1 MNEVIEED
9 YVVDE
14 RSTMATSTSLGERA
28 AAMLMG
34 EDASGASSSS
44 GAEMGAAVE
53 SVPDDKLEQLFK
65 LALDEGAEKSGK
77 DALDL
82 SEDEVKKFSSAFKK
96 PEFREMFKEY
106 LAEISNPD
114 NRAEYEEY
122 IKSQEVQNQAPVG
135 RELMKPNA
143 GFALKTRDESGN
155 KVFINVCHHEKVGK
169 PTQVKEHDGTRWQ
182 LPYSLGPCRSER
194 DNKGELAPTYDIC
207 FHTKTVEGCEVSPAM
222 KQMVIGM
229 ALESVERALN
239 QHSHNGASLSRDC
252 HVLRNVTCVGG
263 TPAIQTIAS
272 ADAPPRPTAAAAA
285 GSSSSAGGSAVAPAT
300 PAAVARPPQKST
312 LKGGFLNKGKKS
324 TKKGK
329 KAAAAKKAAASA
341 PIGEGRSG
349 GVHAARTTSLA
360 SRADAPSSKKGGSSP
375 SAASSP
381 AGPRKPAYK
390 LTEQSNVEMGDF
402 GLASDGSA
410 ARARGVA
417 KRPKA
422 LLLRVTLP
430 ELKSAAGVDLDVAER
445 VVKLRARQKQS
456 KKHKAG
462 GAPNPTLYE
471 LEVALSYAVLTAKA
485 GAKWDRAT
493 HVLTVTMPVAK
504 PLVDGAASA
513 SMPPPL
519 SAAAAAGGSPTAR
532 AAPGGGLVSEIGGTD
547 VDAGEAA
554 TASSLPSAG
563 QRAMEAR
570 RAKRAATRH
579 QAWVENGEA
588 ESKSA
593 EEEAAAAA
601 AAGEGDAEAAESLA
615 ESIRRQVAEVE
626 AKKKEAL
633 AAADAAALERATADA
648 AAAAAAKESAADAE
662 GRAPPYRWQQNGSTV
677 AVLVEVPKI
686 TAASVDVSFSKRAV
700 ELSFSCDAPSE
711 EGAAMGPARRYT
723 LTLALHA
730 PIDTKRSRFDV
741 ADLNLALVLYKDAIG
756 AEWPALLRAGDGDA
770 EDTSEVEAEG
780 AEGAESAEPVEE
792 LRSDVSG
799 AADDGALFAN
809 ATADFVASPHW
820 RGVKRVGGKR
830 SVYMNG
836 AQGLGYYVDAYAIA
850 ADVAAAAAVA
860 RAGVVADTEADESVA
875 TAVNP
880 ATAAAA
886 AVIAPVQ
893 PRSSAMMKSTLMFEL
908 D

>member
-1 MNEVIEED
+1 M
-9 YVVDE
+9 
-14 RSTMATSTSLGERA
+14 SSLGERA

-34 EDASGASSSS
+34 EDATGKSSSS
-44 GAEMGAAVE
+44 AGAATGAAVE
-53 SVPDDKLEQLFK
+53 SVSDGKLEQLFK

-106 LAEISNPD
+106 LEEISNPD

-143 GFALKTRDESGN
+143 GFALKTRDESGG

-239 QHSHNGASLSRDC
+239 QHSRNGASLSRDC

-300 PAAVARPPQKST
+300 PAAIARAPQKST
-312 LKGGFLNKGKKS
+312 MKSGFLNKGKKS
-324 TKKGK
+324 AMKGK
-329 KAAAAKKAAASA
+329 KAAKKAASA
-341 PIGEGRSG
+341 AIAPTGEGRSG

-360 SRADAPSSKKGGSSP
+360 SRAGTASSKEGGSLP
-375 SAASSP
+375 AAASSP

-390 LTEQSNVEMGDF
+390 LTEQSDVEMGDF

-410 ARARGVA
+410 ARARGAA

-422 LLLRVTLP
+422 LILRVTLP

-456 KKHKAG
+456 KKRKAG
-462 GAPNPTLYE
+462 AAPNPILYE
-471 LEVALSYAVLTAKA
+471 LEVAFSYPVLSAKA
-485 GAKWDRAT
+485 GAKWDRAK

-504 PLVDGAASA
+504 LVAGEDASMPVASA
-513 SMPPPL
+513 SS
-519 SAAAAAGGSPTAR
+519 SAAAAAGGASLTSR
-532 AAPGGGLVSEIGGTD
+532 AAPGEGLVSEIGGTD
-547 VDAGEAA
+547 AEEGEEA

-570 RAKRAATRH
+570 QAKRAATRH
-579 QAWVENGEA
+579 KAWVDHGEA
-588 ESKSA
+588 ESKSV

-601 AAGEGDAEAAESLA
+601 AAGEGESENDAEATESLA

-626 AKKKEAL
+626 AKKAEAC
-633 AAADAAALERATADA
+633 AAADAVALERATADA
-648 AAAAAAKESAADAE
+648 AAAAAAKEDAADAE
-662 GRAPPYRWQQNGSTV
+662 GRTPPYRWQQNGSTV

-686 TAASVDVSFSKRAV
+686 AAASVDVRFSTRSV
-700 ELSFSCDAPSE
+700 ELSFSCVAPAD
-711 EGAAMGPARRYT
+711 EGAATATARRYT

-741 ADLNLALVLYKDAIG
+741 ADLNLALVLYKDTIG
-756 AEWPALLRAGDGDA
+756 AEWPALLCTEADD
-770 EDTSEVEAEG
+770 VESTAVADAEG
-780 AEGAESAEPVEE
+780 ADDVEPVEE
-792 LRSDVSG
+792 LRSDAVSAAG
-799 AADDGALFAN
+799 AADNDALFAN
-809 ATADFVASPHW
+809 AADDFVASPRW

-830 SVYMNG
+830 SVYMRG

-850 ADVAAAAAVA
+850 EEAAAVA
-860 RAGVVADTEADESVA
+860 EAAARAETGANTGEDASVSA
-875 TAVNP
+875 AVNP
-880 ATAAAA
+880 STPAAA
-886 AVIAPVQ
+886 AVIAPVL
-893 PRSSAMMKSTLMFEL
+893 PCSSAMMKSTLMFEL